1 MRAFLRYWLPVA
13 IWLGV
18 IFIGST
24 DVLSAEHTSRFLV
37 PFLRWLDP
45 HISLAAINAI
55 QLAVRKLAHLIE
67 YAILAALFWRA
78 LRDGLNLGTK
88 IWILFIVVWFAC
100 GIFAVSDEFHQ
111 SFVPSRTAS
120 PDDVLIDIYGA
131 LIGIGPLLDV
141 FATPT
146 DKKWVTSSFVS
157 IGRRKSDCRRG
168 ARWSIRNRK

>member
-1 MRAFLRYWLPVA
+1 MRAFLKYWLPVV

-18 IFIGST
+18 IFAGST

-45 HISLAAINAI
+45 HISLVAINSI
-55 QLAVRKLAHLIE
+55 QSVIRKLGHLIE

-78 LRDGLNLGTK
+78 LRDEGNLRTK
-88 IWILFIVVWFAC
+88 MSLLFIAVWFVC

-120 PDDVLIDIYGA
+120 PHDVLIDICGA
-131 LIGIGPLLDV
+131 LIGIVLCLM
-141 FATPT
+141 F
-146 DKKWVTSSFVS
+146 S
-157 IGRRKSDCRRG
+157 RRRLTRS
-168 ARWSIRNRK
+168 

>member
-1 MRAFLRYWLPVA
+1 MGSFFKYWVPVL
-13 IWLGV
+13 IWLGF
-18 IFIGST
+18 IFAGST
-24 DVLSAEHTSRFLV
+24 DAFSAEQTSRFLV

-45 HISLAAINAI
+45 QISLAAINAI
-55 QLAVRKLAHLIE
+55 QLTVRKLAHLIE

-120 PDDVLIDIYGA
+120 PHDVLIDIYGA
-131 LIGIGPLLDV
+131 LIGIVLCLM
-141 FATPT
+141 F
-146 DKKWVTSSFVS
+146 S
-157 IGRRKSDCRRG
+157 RRRLTRSG
-168 ARWSIRNRK
+168 

>member
-120 PDDVLIDIYGA
+120 PDDVLIDIYDA
-131 LIGIGPLLDV
+131 LIGIVLCLM
-141 FATPT
+141 F
-146 DKKWVTSSFVS
+146 S
-157 IGRRKSDCRRG
+157 RRRLTRSG
-168 ARWSIRNRK
+168 